1 MRKLFKLCKNK
12 IKKTFKQ
19 IGMSLF
25 SIVFA
30 VFSLVPNQGLA
41 VYAAKKEMG
50 LADRDLVSEQRSGID
65 DFSFDIQWGDTD
77 ENTKTLEVKSNTS
90 NAVRYRVSYSNP
102 KVCEEG
108 YDEGELIIT
117 VKGMG
122 GIYRSGKKE
131 ATVGADKASETNKQR
146 DWSYTWNA
154 DTDVYTFTNNKRIE
168 GNAVL
173 SGYFDIVY
181 DINARESIH
190 NYTQSDIQAELL
202 LPDGTTKTSRTL
214 TFKNKTTRDV
224 YENDITT
231 KTMYSFAGLTQDIED
246 PSQYAFIRYDL
257 QSALDKKARGFNGN
271 ARFVFNPDDEG
282 IGEGAIVISPFL
294 GCEAIGDGTYKVNLR
309 VYDKQTGIWPGEQ
322 YLFVAYPLSSYGGKT
337 PKASLTTK
345 GQFYEED
352 SVVDVAKDIIN
363 VSIPVDFS
371 FPREPGNVY
380 AFEKYSSYELS
391 MTSEEIAARGGHMA
405 GYKLDKGTTE
415 SFTIISALN
424 NAAGTPTD
432 IEITDD
438 FLYITQNNGDYRALD
453 EKDYDFQSVTIPGT
467 SSLKNENGL
476 TLTPD
481 KYTVNIYA
489 VQDGKTVSKTK
500 ENLVKTVKLQSGSQV
515 IALPEGTTAWTVE
528 FEDIDCT
535 IDQFSLTTKVNF
547 HLDED
552 RYSEEEQANLI
563 SGQVVN
569 TSFIKL
575 YQNDNWIN
583 KGEEFNYDDL
593 TNLNLAQKDKNTYG
607 DYLIRDKG
615 TLLLYEGEKSNYTAP
630 VSVAEIV
637 RKNSNTY
644 TTTATLSAQFNYK
657 EEEIPDKFS
666 LYTILPDKVSLDGYD
681 IEEDTWNV
689 FNVSGFGLDAET
701 LVKHTTVEINEDYE
715 GSGLT
720 RLAFHFDFS
729 DMSDSIPQTGSI
741 SVKMKLK
748 INKRFFQS
756 EKSTLAIRSAL
767 IMDKDINEYP
777 RYKLEDDGSWFSDKK
792 LASDIDRDGYTE
804 EHLAAGYGY
813 ESYIYADSSQFQIT
827 KSVQTDKKDGYVS
840 LPDVPKVTY
849 GNTYSYELSVK
860 NGSSELSDVEIIDA
874 LEQGENAEWQGTF
887 KSIDVQAE
895 GLTPTIWYSEKTSP
909 DALGSSSWKK
919 DLDKSKVK
927 SIALDFGDQ
936 KLKAGEEI
944 IIEITMQA
952 PNSGHRNEITE
963 NLFTTNLSM
972 VNSNTGEKTPLDPM
986 VSNEVQVQLTATLKN
1001 LVVTKVD
1008 EVTKEPL
1015 EGAEFA
1021 LYEKG
1026 AKDAPAVA
1034 TATSNAD
1041 GQIIFKDIPSDVD
1054 YLLREIKAP
1063 QGYELATEDVT
1074 ISFDEKET
1082 YRMFLDNVR
1091 KKGTVQIV
1099 KNNNLDPSVMV
1110 QNAEYAIYNADGEE
1124 VQTAKTDI
1132 NGVAEFTDL
1141 PWGEYTVQ
1149 EKTAPKGYERNDA
1162 VYNVTINRQN
1172 VDQTQ
1177 IWNTNNVQGHT
1188 KAIIHKYEMKLDGS
1202 QTQTPVQGA
1211 AFKITRTTNG
1221 QNNTVGTYV
1230 TDKDG
1235 NISISDLAYGTYKVQ
1250 ETRIPA
1256 GFEKVDDFTFSLT
1269 PENPTI
1275 EQAVYDK
1282 HKAGSINLYKK
1293 DNLGNAIED
1302 VTFEL
1307 YDETK
1312 TNVLDTVTTEATGSV
1327 QIENLEWGTYYLK
1340 EKSAPDC
1347 YEINQDWFEVVI
1359 GKDNLN
1365 VDVTIENQTKKGS
1378 VLLTK
1383 TDEVGMTK
1391 LEGAEFA
1398 LYKADGTLVQEGL
1411 TTDENGELT
1420 VDNLEWGSYYFK
1432 ETKAPE
1438 GYGLTDETIR
1448 FSVNALTAGVR
1459 QEIQV
1464 EDPLSAKTITITK
1477 RLKADDIN
1485 FYNGN
1490 PTFLFKVEGQDVNR
1504 QDHTYYRMLK
1514 FDETYVKANTD
1525 EDGYVSQDV
1534 LVSGL
1539 TAGEYTVYEEEASR
1553 YQSDN
1558 VDGIQVDLT
1567 NSDNESVTFTN
1578 TRYENG
1584 GYSDTESVA
1593 NVLKEQAKLTAISVK
1608 WKGESQ
1614 VKARDEIDKSLIEV
1628 TAIYDDGSTK
1638 ELSETD
1644 WSFGDSFSG
1653 SSFPNIN
1660 GNYRIPVEY
1669 TEGGLTKTDGF
1680 DVTIY
1685 GMVKEIVRLDA
1696 GVKEEYKTVVPG
1708 TELTADMFDVTA
1720 VYNTGETESLNS
1732 SNRQIITSP
1741 NWPNNYPANMKEENN
1756 TWTKTLQGA
1765 SKIKVVFD
1773 DTSKLESTSCDWVYV
1788 KDGNGNNVSGKL
1800 GGTTIAG
1807 QEVIVSGDTIT
1818 ISMRSDSSNQYKGF
1832 SATLI
1837 PLDAEGNEIAKEKAF
1852 LFSPEQAPEQ
1862 EGMFDVNIS
1871 LNPDQ
1876 YEEKV
1881 TTTVTMN
1888 AQYPEP
1894 ILTSQTTT
1902 VFRNFLKS
1910 VVKDVDKET
1919 LKTISFKVTDSK
1931 VPENVEIYD
1940 VSEEQNYS
1948 VIGWYSAEDNTV
1960 YISSQQKGKKVI
1972 ALTGEDLFRTK
1983 VNAAV
1988 YIKYSFVNID
1998 LQMLDVSRVKSMKS
2012 MFEWQNQT
2020 EKILLNGWNVS
2031 QVTDM
2036 YTMFYYT
2043 GQKATTFDI
2052 GDLSQWDTSQVTNMR
2067 SMFNNAGQNATT
2079 WSIGDLS
2086 QWDVSKVTDMSS
2098 MFSYAGYNATTWNI
2112 GDLSQWD
2119 VSKVT
2124 DMGSMFSYAGKN
2136 ATTWN
2141 IGDLGQWDVSK
2152 VTSMS
2157 SMFNSTGY
2165 NATTWSIGDLS
2176 QWDVSQVTDMGHMF
2190 YYAGYNATTFDIGD
2204 LSQWNVSNVT
2214 KMNNMFSFTGQNA
2227 TTWNIGD
2234 LSQWD
2239 VSQVTSMKFMFSS
2252 AGYKVTTFDIGD
2264 LNQWDT
2270 SQVTNMTSMF
2280 NYAGYN
2286 ATAWNIGD
2294 LSQWDVSQV
2303 TDMGHMFYYAGQN
2316 ATIWNIGNL
2325 SQWDV
2330 SNVTDMNNMFY
2341 CAGKNATT
2349 WNIGNLNQW
2358 NVSNVTKMNNMFSFT
2373 GQNATTWNIG
2383 DLSQWDVSKV
2393 TDMSSMFTN
2402 AGQNAST
2409 WNIGDLSQ
2417 WDVFQVTDMGSMF
2430 SFAGQNASIWNIGNL
2445 SKWDVSQVTNMRSMF
2460 NYTGRNSTIWNI
2472 GDLSQ
2477 WDVSQVTNMSSMFSF
2492 AGRSASTWNIGDL
2505 SQWDVSQ
2512 VTNMSSMFYDAGYN
2526 ATTFDIGDLSQWNVS
2541 NVTTMSFMFNESG
2554 RNSTIW
2560 NIGDLSQWDVS
2571 KVTNMNAMFQLVGSK
2586 ATNKPTTIDLSQWDL
2601 NNVTNTR
2608 SMFVSQFFSN
2618 VTTAY
2623 ARNQADADKLN
2634 NGNTGLDIQFTVKP

>member
-224 YENDITT
+224 YESDITT

-282 IGEGAIVISPFL
+282 IGEGAVVISPFL

-481 KYTVNIYA
+481 KYTVNLYA

-563 SGQVVN
+563 SGQAVN

-575 YQNDNWIN
+575 YQNGNWIN
-583 KGEEFNYDDL
+583 EGAEANYDDL

-630 VSVAEIV
+630 VSVAEIE

-644 TTTATLSAQFNYK
+644 TTTATLGAQFNFK
-657 EEEIPDKFS
+657 EEEIPDQFS
-666 LYTILPDKVSLDGYD
+666 LYTILPDKVSLNGYD

-689 FNVSGFGLDAET
+689 FNLSGFGLDSET

-729 DMSDSIPQTGSI
+729 DMSESIPQNGRI
-741 SVKMKLK
+741 DVKMKLK
-748 INKRFFQS
+748 INKRFFQT
-756 EKSTLAIRSAL
+756 EKSTLTIRSAL
-767 IMDKDINEYP
+767 IMDKEINEYA
-777 RYKLEDDGSWFSDKK
+777 RYKVEDDGSWYSDKE
-792 LASDIDRDGYTE
+792 LASDIDGDDYTE
-804 EHLAAGYGY
+804 EHVDAGYGY
-813 ESYIYADSSQFQIT
+813 SSYIYADSSQFQIT

-860 NGSSELSDVEIIDA
+860 NGSAELSDIEIVDA

-895 GLTPTIWYSEKTSP
+895 SLTPTIWYSEKTNP

-952 PNSGHRNEITE
+952 PNSRHRNEITE

-986 VSNEVQVQLTATLKN
+986 VSNAVQVQVTATLKN

-1312 TNVLDTVTTEATGSV
+1312 TNVLGTYTTEKTGSV
-1327 QIENLEWGTYYLK
+1327 QIENLEWSTYYLK

-1432 ETKAPE
+1432 ETKAPD

-1490 PTFLFKVEGQDVNR
+1490 PTFLFKVEGQDVNGK
-1504 QDHTYYRMLK
+1504 DHTYYRMLK

-1525 EDGYVSQDV
+1525 EDGYVSQNV

-1539 TAGEYTVYEEEASR
+1539 TAGKYTVTEEEASR

-1558 VDGIQVDLT
+1558 TEGITVDLT
-1567 NSDNESVTFTN
+1567 NSENESVTFTN
-1578 TRYENG
+1578 NRYENG

-1608 WKGESQ
+1608 WKGESE

-1708 TELTADMFDVTA
+1708 MELSADMFDVTA

-1741 NWPNNYPANMKEENN
+1741 NWPNNYPANMKEEDN

-1773 DTSKLESTSCDWVYV
+1773 DTSKLESTSYDWVYV

-1807 QEVIVSGDTIT
+1807 QEVIVSGDTVT
-1818 ISMRSDSSNQYKGF
+1818 ISMRSDGSNQYKGF

-1837 PLDAEGNEIAKEKAF
+1837 PLDGEGNEISKDGVF
-1852 LFSPEQAPEQ
+1852 IFSPEQAPEQ

-1876 YEEKV
+1876 HEEKV
-1881 TTTVTMN
+1881 TTKVTMN

-1894 ILTSQTTT
+1894 ILADDST
-1902 VFRNFLKS
+1902 VFHDALREIFGEEEDAGPEGLK
-1910 VVKDVDKET
+1910 
-1919 LKTISFKVTDSK
+1919 FMVTDK
-1931 VPENVEIYD
+1931 KAPETVTTYD
-1940 VSEEQNYS
+1940 VSEEQNNS
-1948 VIGWYSAEDNTV
+1948 VVIWYSEEDNTV
-1960 YISSQQKGKKVI
+1960 YMSSQQAGKKVI
-1972 ALTGEDLFRTK
+1972 ASENSCKHLFYYKQHSAIRLGG
-1983 VNAAV
+1983 VNG
-1988 YIKYSFVNID
+1988 INIFFSAID
-1998 LQMLDVSRVKSMKS
+1998 ITNLDIHNSTSLYV
-2012 MFEWQNQT
+2012 MFAGQNYCS
-2020 EKILLNGWNVS
+2020 LLNVSGLNAKNVTDMSYLFESLGEELESLTIKGLNVWDVS
-2031 QVTDM
+2031 QVTNM
-2036 YTMFYYT
+2036 SYMFYDAGQNAT
-2043 GQKATTFDI
+2043 ALDIGDLSQWNVSNVTTMSFMFNNAGQKATTFDI
-2052 GDLSQWDTSQVTNMR
+2052 GDLSQWDTSQVT
-2067 SMFNNAGQNATT
+2067 SMSN
-2079 WSIGDLS
+2079 
-2086 QWDVSKVTDMSS
+2086 
-2098 MFSYAGYNATTWNI
+2098 MFSSAGY
-2112 GDLSQWD
+2112 
-2119 VSKVT
+2119 
-2124 DMGSMFSYAGKN
+2124 N

-2157 SMFNSTGY
+2157 SMFSSAGYKATTFNIGDLSQWNVSKVTNMSSMFY
-2165 NATTWSIGDLS
+2165 NAGWNVTTWSIGDLS
-2176 QWDVSQVTDMGHMF
+2176 QWDVSNVISMQSMF
-2190 YYAGYNATTFDIGD
+2190 AYAGYKATTFNIGDIGQWDVSQVTNMSNMFHEAGRNATRFDIGD
-2204 LSQWNVSNVT
+2204 LSQWNVSQVTSMRYMFAYSGKNTITWNVGDLSQWNVSNVKSMDNMFEYAGQKSSIFDIGDIGQWDVSNVT
-2214 KMNNMFSFTGQNA
+2214 DISQFLSYAGNNA

-2234 LSQWD
+2234 LSHWN
-2239 VSQVTSMKFMFSS
+2239 VSK
-2252 AGYKVTTFDIGD
+2252 I
-2264 LNQWDT
+2264 
-2270 SQVTNMTSMF
+2270 
-2280 NYAGYN
+2280 
-2286 ATAWNIGD
+2286 
-2294 LSQWDVSQV
+2294 
-2303 TDMGHMFYYAGQN
+2303 TDMSYMFAFTGCDV
-2316 ATIWNIGNL
+2316 TIFDIGNL

-2330 SNVTDMNNMFY
+2330 SNVQNMSGMFRGTGSGTIVWNIGDLGQWDVSNVKNMNYMFDA
-2341 CAGKNATT
+2341 AGNNATT
-2349 WNIGNLNQW
+2349 WNIGDLSNW
-2358 NVSNVTKMNNMFSFT
+2358 DVSQVTSMSEMLST

-2393 TDMSSMFTN
+2393 TDMSSMFY
-2402 AGQNAST
+2402 
-2409 WNIGDLSQ
+2409 
-2417 WDVFQVTDMGSMF
+2417 
-2430 SFAGQNASIWNIGNL
+2430 FAG
-2445 SKWDVSQVTNMRSMF
+2445 
-2460 NYTGRNSTIWNI
+2460 YH
-2472 GDLSQ
+2472 
-2477 WDVSQVTNMSSMFSF
+2477 
-2492 AGRSASTWNIGDL
+2492 
-2505 SQWDVSQ
+2505 
-2512 VTNMSSMFYDAGYN
+2512 
-2526 ATTFDIGDLSQWNVS
+2526 
-2541 NVTTMSFMFNESG
+2541 
-2554 RNSTIW
+2554 
-2560 NIGDLSQWDVS
+2560 
-2571 KVTNMNAMFQLVGSK
+2571 
-2586 ATNKPTTIDLSQWDL
+2586 ATNKPTTIDLSNWDL
-2601 NNVTNTR
+2601 TNVTTLTN
-2608 SMFVSQFFSN
+2608 MFSSNFFSN